1 MGKLKYLILL
11 IFNIAI
17 VAGVYFY
24 VLNTLHFLPIMAIYQ
39 IISLLGVCGYLLL
52 FFHHNNEIGK
62 AKMKGEDLPENLIVK
77 RRNRLKAF
85 IVFFFPFIFTVLAD
99 YIFLLF
105 FVK

>member
-1 MGKLKYLILL
+1 MGKIKYLALL

-17 VAGVYFY
+17 VSGMYFY
-24 VLNTLHFLPIMAIYQ
+24 VLGTLHFLPVMAIYQ
-39 IISLLGVCGYLLL
+39 IVSLIGICGYLVL

-62 AKMKGEDLPENLIVK
+62 AKMKGEDLPEELLVK

-99 YIFLLF
+99 YIYLLF